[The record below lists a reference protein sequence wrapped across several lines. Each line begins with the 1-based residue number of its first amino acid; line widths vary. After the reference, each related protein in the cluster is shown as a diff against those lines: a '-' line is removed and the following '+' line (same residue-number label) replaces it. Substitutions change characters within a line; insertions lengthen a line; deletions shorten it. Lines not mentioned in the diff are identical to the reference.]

1 MKIKYQKSN
10 KLKVVIQDTWKSVSE
25 IKQVET
31 CNPRYMKMRKLTRL
45 ISFKAYILISNC
57 LYLIIAVLILFLIIA
72 LSHFW
77 FNFVLIHFGH
87 TPSTQVQLNF
97 QQNNYSLNH
106 LLLRLISTL
115 LKLEISTLLKTIT
128 NSCFQALEGLKFQA
142 LEGLKSNAKANDS
155 N

>member
-45 ISFKAYILISNC
+45 ISFKAYILISNHWSC
-57 LYLIIAVLILFLIIA
+57 LYLIIAVLILFLIIV

-77 FNFVLIHFGH
+77 FNFVLVHFGH
-87 TPSTQVQLNF
+87 TPTTQGQVQLNF
-97 QQNNYSLNH
+97 HWNGTLMACAISFNSKSIFSLV
-106 LLLRLISTL
+106 
-115 LKLEISTLLKTIT
+115 
-128 NSCFQALEGLKFQA
+128 SCQSLHIV
-142 LEGLKSNAKANDS
+142 
-155 N
+155 